1 MTFDVT
7 LMPLVLAHLS
17 DLHLGPVEGFALRH
31 WNVKRGLGY
40 ANWVGRRRRVHQPH
54 VVARLLED
62 LATQQVDHIVVTG
75 DLINIGLPREYENA
89 LRWLEALGPPDRVTV
104 VPGNHDIY
112 VRLKNDPGI
121 GRWRPY
127 FSERPQRADAAA
139 GAEFPFVRRLGSV
152 ALIGLCSAVPT
163 PPFVAAG
170 RVGERQLSVLGP
182 LLDRLHGEGLVRVV
196 LIHHPPLPE
205 QASPRRGLADAAA
218 LASVLERH
226 GAELV
231 LHGHSHLDMLA
242 ARSWRSG
249 QIPVVGVASASVA
262 RRHKREPLGRYNLI
276 RIDRDHGPARI
287 ELIGRGPRE
296 PGGAVVE
303 LERRLLSPR
312 DEEFSQQKRN
322 NLGPT
327 AGGFVR

>member
-170 RVGERQLSVLGP
+170 RVGRP
-182 LLDRLHGEGLVRVV
+182 RDRAGNHYFSLHAR
-196 LIHHPPLPE
+196 PPAVTAL
-205 QASPRRGLADAAA
+205 LADASAA
-218 LASVLERH
+218 WPAAHPSTGLSNRPWKA
-226 GAELV
+226 G
-231 LHGHSHLDMLA
+231 A
-242 ARSWRSG
+242 ARL
-249 QIPVVGVASASVA
+249 ATLF
-262 RRHKREPLGRYNLI
+262 PLR
-276 RIDRDHGPARI
+276 
-287 ELIGRGPRE
+287 
-296 PGGAVVE
+296 
-303 LERRLLSPR
+303 
-312 DEEFSQQKRN
+312 
-322 NLGPT
+322 
-327 AGGFVR
+327 